1 MTISTVITLDKD
13 EKEAL
18 RTASD
23 VLREIISSF
32 CISDLYSTLYYSKGQ
47 ISFDNLSDVE
57 QVLDDLAN
65 AEDLEM
71 ER

>member
-23 VLREIISSF
+23 VLREIINSF
-32 CISDLYSTLYYSKGQ
+32 CFSDLYSTLYYSDGQ
-47 ISFDNLSDVE
+47 INFDNLSDME
-57 QVLDDLAN
+57 QVLDALAN
-65 AEDLEM
+65 AENLEL
-71 ER
+71 EP

>member
-23 VLREIISSF
+23 VLREIINSF
-32 CISDLYSTLYYSKGQ
+32 CISDLYSTLYYSEGQ
-47 ISFDNLSDVE
+47 ISLDNLLDME
-57 QVLDDLAN
+57 QELDNLAN

-71 ER
+71 EQ